1 MEAQMQHI
9 VEIHNKEPRAGSKI
23 LSNGFEI
30 EHRALIQML
39 SKYKVD
45 FLEFGSIEV
54 IRNKKT
60 TYILNVGCWADE
72 TSKSTGGR
80 GAAAE
85 YFLNEDQ
92 TNFLGM
98 LLRNSEV
105 SVKFKKA
112 LVKDYARCK
121 KLLRDLGK
129 HQTTEEWQ
137 KQRIDGK
144 KERRLETDNIK
155 QFIEYARLQGSTNSD
170 RYYEAFSK
178 MENAA
183 LFIVAGKFKNLR
195 NNMSSSQ
202 LLVIGMADQIVKKAI
217 DDGIKAGLPYKEVF
231 QLGKQRILQ
240 YATLCGQS
248 EIIQPIIDKITD
260 E

>member
-1 MEAQMQHI
+1 MTKAFDG
-9 VEIHNKEPRAGSKI
+9 KRGS
-23 LSNGFEI
+23 FE
-30 EHRALIQML
+30 
-39 SKYKVD
+39 Y
-45 FLEFGSIEV
+45 
-54 IRNKKT
+54 
-60 TYILNVGCWADE
+60 W
-72 TSKSTGGR
+72 
-80 GAAAE
+80 
-85 YFLNEDQ
+85 LNESQ

-98 LLRNSEV
+98 LLRNSET
-105 SVKFKKA
+105 SVKFKKE

-121 KLLRDLGK
+121 KLLSDLGQ

-144 KERRLETDNIK
+144 KERRLETNNIK
-155 QFIEYARLQGSTNSD
+155 QFIEYARLQGSTSPD

-195 NNMSSSQ
+195 NVMSSSQ
-202 LLVIGMADQIVKKAI
+202 LFAIGMADQIVKKAI
-217 DDGIKAGLPYKEVF
+217 DDGINAGLPYKKVF